1 MAIYAD
7 FEIKKEQKTS
17 TFETSRTKNKGNVN
31 FLYFLLKL
39 FMQYHECLSKKTIKA
54 SLSINLMC

>member
-7 FEIKKEQKTS
+7 FEIKKREQKTS

-39 FMQYHECLSKKTIKA
+39 FMQYHECLSK
-54 SLSINLMC
+54 NN